1 MNIVMNGKTTMVAV
15 ARFLLPTEAL
25 LGFIAIAF
33 GISGGIGR
41 GSLWDAL
48 ASAGHNQPWML
59 SLCIAGLLQFGAAVV
74 EWFGGR
80 QWTVHVILYSSSFR
94 AVSAFLATCVWIWV
108 MYLQVQFFPV
118 RSIAALVLLA
128 PVVIG
133 FCIWSYVENYKVR
146 VAIHPAFKTRNM
158 VFSR

>member
-1 MNIVMNGKTTMVAV
+1 MNVVINGKTTMVAV

-48 ASAGHNQPWML
+48 AMEGNNQPWML
-59 SLCIAGLLQFGAAVV
+59 SLCIVGLMQFTAAAV

-80 QWTVHVILYSSSFR
+80 QWAINAILYSSSFR
-94 AVSAFLATCVWIWV
+94 AVTAFLSTCVWVWV

-128 PVVIG
+128 PAVIG

-146 VAIHPAFKTRNM
+146 VALHPAFKTSNM
-158 VFSR
+158 VFTR